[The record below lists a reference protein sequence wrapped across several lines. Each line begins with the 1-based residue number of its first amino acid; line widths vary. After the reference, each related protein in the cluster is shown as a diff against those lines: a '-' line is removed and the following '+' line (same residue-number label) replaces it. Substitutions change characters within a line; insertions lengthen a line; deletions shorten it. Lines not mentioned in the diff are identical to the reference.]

1 LSKGFA
7 SVGLHFVSFR
17 LILMFKFHDFSLFTA
32 FADRAPFELS
42 SNPSR
47 SVTSLSSFKAPN

>member
-1 LSKGFA
+1 
-7 SVGLHFVSFR
+7 
-17 LILMFKFHDFSLFTA
+17 MFKFHDFSLFTA